1 MDEINWPAGLSPY
14 KVMFYL
20 QPHIGGQES
29 PLTRTR
35 KTYGLSAPRWVARLT
50 FRAGHGYDDGG
61 MSDRFGPRADDAM
74 FFAARL
80 DALIAQLKG
89 GLQIVRFHDFRRPIP
104 QSYLTLHSP
113 AMTIDAASAG
123 DNSIVINREPGAVG
137 PSIGDYIGGDG
148 RPHLVTDV
156 SPKLGSMM
164 SKAGPDGKITLTFE
178 PPLSADIAQD
188 AELEIE
194 RVTAP
199 FELVSE
205 DAGQNEGEVGAPI
218 DYVLEFSEKMP

>member
-35 KTYGLSAPRWVARLT
+35 KTYGLSAPRWIARLT

-89 GLQIVRFHDFRRPIP
+89 GLQIVRFHDFRRPRP
-104 QSYLTLHSP
+104 QSYLTMHSP
-113 AMTIDAASAG
+113 VMTINAASAG

-156 SPKLGSMM
+156 SPRLGSMM

-178 PPLSADIAQD
+178 PPLSADIEQD

-199 FELVSE
+199 FELTSE
-205 DAGQNEGEVGAPI
+205 DAGQNEGEIGAPI